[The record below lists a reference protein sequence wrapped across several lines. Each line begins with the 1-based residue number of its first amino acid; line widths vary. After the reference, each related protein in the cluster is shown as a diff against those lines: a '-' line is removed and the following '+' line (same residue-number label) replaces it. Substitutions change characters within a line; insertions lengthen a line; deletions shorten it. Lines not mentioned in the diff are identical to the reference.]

1 MLVSAA
7 ITENVDVK
15 SKSAKKREKKID
27 VQRLTYAERHIWT

>member
-15 SKSAKKREKKID
+15 NKTAKKREKKID
-27 VQRLTYAERHIWT
+27 VQRLTYAERHI